1 MTTPPGSLARN
12 VLSNWL
18 GIPISVAYG
27 LIITP
32 IIVRALDTELYGVW
46 SFLNG
51 LLMYSDLLYA
61 GLGSALIKYV
71 AQHRAND
78 DQAGMNRLFSVVT
91 GIYSTLGIVCCAFMI
106 AMSALVPY
114 AFAEPLSAGAARAAA
129 TTCVLLGVQ
138 LIFVFVG
145 SAFSGLI
152 CGHNRYDAV
161 NIVGIVV
168 LALRLVATPLVFQ
181 SGGDPLVRLA
191 VLTTSTTAIHTLLLA
206 ALAYRM
212 IPALSL
218 RLVRWRLDELRM
230 LYGFGLP
237 SFFIM
242 FAVRLVS
249 FSDTTIVGIM
259 LGASSVAIYTLPLQ
273 LMEYARRT
281 VAGFTSVLLPHL
293 TVLTTRGDFASLRE
307 AYLSATRI
315 ACFLTAWLAATLM
328 VIGPSFLNRW
338 VGDGFG
344 APVHGVMVC
353 LAVAAVGQVLST
365 HAPLGF
371 YQSMHLVSF
380 PAKILMI
387 EALLNLGL
395 SIWLAPR
402 LGIMGVA
409 LATAVPALFMSAVV
423 LPPYLCRRLEL
434 PLRRYLVAGVLPGGL
449 MFVANAVVL
458 YLAGLVIT
466 GDTYPAIVARTAIS
480 VPVALIVFLV
490 TFPAEERRAVQGRL
504 HSLQYFGKAA
514 RTRRRTV

>member
-1 MTTPPGSLARN
+1 MTRPGSLVRN
-12 VLSNWL
+12 VLSNWI

-71 AQHRAND
+71 AQHRAID
-78 DQAGMNRLFSVVT
+78 DQTGMNRLFSVVT
-91 GIYSTLGIVCCAFMI
+91 GIYSVLGVVCCAAMI
-106 AMSALVPY
+106 AASAFVPY
-114 AFAEPLSAGAARAAA
+114 AFAEPLSAAATSAAS
-129 TTCVLLGVQ
+129 TTCVLLGAQ
-138 LIFVFVG
+138 LFFVFAG
-145 SAFSGLI
+145 SAFAGLL
-152 CGHNRYDAV
+152 CGHNRYDIPNV
-161 NIVGIVV
+161 VSIVGV
-168 LALRLVATPLVFQ
+168 ALRLVATPVILQ
-181 SGGDPLVRLA
+181 SGDSSPLIRLA
-191 VLTTSTTAIHTLLLA
+191 AVTTAITAIQTLMLVGLS
-206 ALAYRM
+206 YRL
-212 IPALSL
+212 IPGLSV

-273 LMEYARRT
+273 LMEYARKA
-281 VAGFTSVLLPHL
+281 VAGFTSVLLPRL
-293 TVLTTRGDFASLRE
+293 TVLTTRGDFIELRA

-315 ACFLTAWLAATLM
+315 ACFMTAWLAATLM
-328 VIGPSFLNRW
+328 TIGPAFLNRW
-338 VGDGFG
+338 VGDEFG
-344 APVHGVMVC
+344 GPAQSVLIF
-353 LAVAAVGQVLST
+353 LAITAVGQVLTT

-371 YQSMHLVSF
+371 YQAMHLVTF
-380 PAKILMI
+380 PAKILML

-409 LATAVPALFMSAVV
+409 LATALPAVFMSAVV
-423 LPPYLCRRLEL
+423 LPPYLCRRLGV
-434 PLRRYLVAGVLPGGL
+434 PLRTFVAAAVLPGAV
-449 MFVANAVVL
+449 MFIANGVVL
-458 YLAGLVIT
+458 YLSGMILTA
-466 GDTYPAIVARTAIS
+466 DTYPVIVTRGLLSI
-480 VPVALIVFLV
+480 PVALFVFLA
-490 TFPAEERRAVQGRL
+490 TFPSNDRQ
-504 HSLQYFGKAA
+504 SLWDLIAIL
-514 RTRRRTV
+514 RRTAPRTA